1 MKEFV
6 LQEGETLI
14 AKGNAQKGG
23 FQGNNFINIT
33 IISGKLFVT
42 DRRIFYEEKNIISD
56 YVEMFYPDIFS
67 LEQKKIM
74 GAESIVVVM
83 NDGKKHTFHASGV
96 ARLPIDSAI
105 IRKAYIQYMAYKN
118 QNATPQVN
126 TVGQFNQPTTNTQQL
141 ASSEILFCQYCGT
154 KFSHGDNFC
163 SNCGKQR

>member
-74 GAESIVVVM
+74 GAESIVVMM
-83 NDGKKHTFHASGV
+83 NDGKKYTFHASGI
-96 ARLPIDSAI
+96 ARLPIDGDI
-105 IRKAYIQYMAYKN
+105 IRKAYIQYMSYKN
-118 QNATPQVN
+118 PNVTPQAN
-126 TVGQFNQPTTNTQQL
+126 TVEQLNQSIASTQQL
-141 ASSEILFCQYCGT
+141 TSRENLFCQYCGT
-154 KFSHGDNFC
+154 KFSPDDNFC

>member
-74 GAESIVVVM
+74 GAESIVVMM
-83 NDGKKHTFHASGV
+83 NDGKKYTFHASGI
-96 ARLPIDSAI
+96 ARLPIDGDI
-105 IRKAYIQYMAYKN
+105 IRKAYIQYMSYKN
-118 QNATPQVN
+118 QNVTPQAN
-126 TVGQFNQPTTNTQQL
+126 TVEHLNQSIASTQQL
-141 ASSEILFCQYCGT
+141 TSRENLFCQYCGI
-154 KFSHGDNFC
+154 KFSPDDNFC

>member
-23 FQGNNFINIT
+23 FHGNNFINIT

-56 YVEMFYPDIFS
+56 YVEMFYHDIFS

-74 GAESIVVVM
+74 GAESIVVMM
-83 NDGKKHTFHASGV
+83 NDGKKYTFHASGI
-96 ARLPIDSAI
+96 ARLPIDGDI
-105 IRKAYIQYMAYKN
+105 IRKAYIQYMSYKN
-118 QNATPQVN
+118 QNVTPRAN
-126 TVGQFNQPTTNTQQL
+126 TV
-141 ASSEILFCQYCGT
+141 E
-154 KFSHGDNFC
+154 
-163 SNCGKQR
+163 